1 MSKYKELYPQTL
13 SDGVG
18 LISTLSSLNV
28 PWAAMNIPSIERMY
42 GVRSG
47 FKTIVDSFVEIPAEL
62 RASVLYSMFN
72 EKWTKLWNIYNLE
85 YNPLT
90 AYRVLETGSN
100 EETEQVSN
108 DSTSTETVDTT
119 SQQDNTLQES
129 GSNEEINQQL
139 DTSNSTEK
147 NNESV
152 QRAITIDNGNYNT
165 DENSDSVWGFNS
177 SEPVSSDYSNS
188 KDTSTSR
195 NSEIGNVNTQSSR
208 ELNSESDTQK
218 EVSVSHS
225 VSREGNG
232 EYVGQSSSEAHSE
245 TNNQK
250 ELSSTHTLTKEG
262 NIGYSTPQKL
272 LREEFELWA
281 IPFFQKVFDDIDSFI
296 TIMVY

>member
-47 FKTIVDSFVEIPAEL
+47 FKTIVDSFAEIPAEL

-72 EKWTKLWNIYNLE
+72 EKWTKLWNIYQLE

-90 AYRVLETGSN
+90 AYKVLETGSN
-100 EETEQVSN
+100 EENEQSSKDVTGT
-108 DSTSTETVDTT
+108 DKFTET
-119 SQQDNTLQES
+119 S
-129 GSNEEINQQL
+129 SNEIVGSDKVSE
-139 DTSNSTEK
+139 TSS
-147 NNESV
+147 NEDLTDETV
-152 QRAITIDNGNYNT
+152 NGIDENYN
-165 DENSDSVWGFNS
+165 SVWGFNS
-177 SEPVSSDYSNS
+177 SNPVSSDYGNA
-188 KDTSTSR
+188 KDTESTR
-195 NSEIGNVNTQSSR
+195 NENFTASVTDRRSENKEDKSTQVDRSTENT
-208 ELNSESDTQK
+208 
-218 EVSVSHS
+218 
-225 VSREGNG
+225 EGTTTERG
-232 EYVGQSSSEAHSE
+232 MSSS
-245 TNNQK
+245 
-250 ELSSTHTLTKEG
+250 HTITKEG

-281 IPFFQKVFDDIDSFI
+281 VPFFQKVFDDIDSFI